1 MTYLDSLPKIKT
13 FVFDVDGVLTDGTV
27 TMLEDGSQVR
37 HMNSKDGYAIQ
48 LAVKLGYEIVIITGG
63 SSETVKDRLEGLG
76 VQHVYLK
83 SYNKKEVLADHC
95 LTFDTDLAKTLYMGD
110 DIPDYEVMKEVELA
124 CCPLDAAPEIKSIS
138 KFISTVNGGKG
149 CVRDIIEQT
158 LRVQD
163 QWFKA
168 NQDFKNF
175 TW

>member
-13 FVFDVDGVLTDGTV
+13 FIFDVDGVLTDGTV

-48 LAVKLGYEIVIITGG
+48 LAVKLGYEIIIVTGG
-63 SSETVKDRLEGLG
+63 SSQSVKERLEGLG

-83 SYNKKEVLADHC
+83 SHNKKEVLSDHC
-95 LTFDTDLAKTLYMGD
+95 LSFETDLSKALYMGD
-110 DIPDYEVMKEVELA
+110 DIPDYEVMTEVELA

-138 KFISTVNGGKG
+138 RFISTQPGGKG
-149 CVRDIIEQT
+149 CVREIIEQT

-163 QWFKA
+163 KWFKP
-168 NQDFKNF
+168 NQEFNQF